1 MESHVSMRV
10 TTVVQRAGGMRALS
24 LTRMFPGGRTY
35 GDRFLYF
42 CMMDLVY
49 ALTPFSGK
57 IIVGP
62 PILPFELVSVRF
74 GPLSPGHSD

>member
-10 TTVVQRAGGMRALS
+10 TTVVQRAGGIRALS
-24 LTRMFPGGRTY
+24 LTRMSRGGGTY

-49 ALTPFSGK
+49 ALTPSSGK

-62 PILPFELVSVRF
+62 QFYR
-74 GPLSPGHSD
+74 LSLSR